1 MTGSTEK
8 LLRLSDEI
16 TARVTARFRGRTD
29 GEGRQVPIRAA
40 GRGSQARHLSIG
52 TRTRRWSSR
61 TFPDSDMH
69 EMVLEPI
76 AHATHHDDWY
86 GEARTELFR
95 AVFPAL
101 CSYEKHI
108 WNGRA
113 DPVLVA
119 YCNNLTPWQLCN
131 LLGDMVDAKITN
143 VGEGERFFTQYLA
156 RNHAQIYAWC
166 N

>member
-1 MTGSTEK
+1 MTKGQQFAQDMRK
-8 LLRLSDEI
+8 N
-16 TARVTARFRGRTD
+16 
-29 GEGRQVPIRAA
+29 
-40 GRGSQARHLSIG
+40 LSIG
-52 TRTRRWSSR
+52 TRTRRWSS

-69 EMVLEPI
+69 ELILKSI
-76 AHATHHDDWY
+76 AHAHATYRDGRD
-86 GEARTELFR
+86 GEARTELVR
-95 AVFPAL
+95 AAFWAL

-119 YCNNLTPWQLCN
+119 YFNNQTPWQLCN

-143 VGEGERFFTQYLA
+143 VGEGERFF
-156 RNHAQIYAWC
+156 AQFLDHNRDQINAWF

>member
-1 MTGSTEK
+1 
-8 LLRLSDEI
+8 
-16 TARVTARFRGRTD
+16 VTKGQQFAKGMRKN
-29 GEGRQVPIRAA
+29 
-40 GRGSQARHLSIG
+40 LSIG
-52 TRTRRWSSR
+52 TRTRRWSSS

-69 EMVLEPI
+69 KLILESI
-76 AHATHHDDWY
+76 AHAHATHRDGRY
-86 GEARTELFR
+86 GEARTELVR
-95 AVFPAL
+95 AAFWAL

-156 RNHAQIYAWC
+156 RNRDQIYAWF